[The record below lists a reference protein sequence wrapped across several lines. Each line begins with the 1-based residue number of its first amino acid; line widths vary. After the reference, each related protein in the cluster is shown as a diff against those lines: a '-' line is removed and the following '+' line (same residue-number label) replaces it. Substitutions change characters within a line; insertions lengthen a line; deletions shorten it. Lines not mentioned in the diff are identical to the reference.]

1 MFPEIAT
8 RRIRAPKDKNSL
20 ENIMYVRSVI
30 CNAFPATSKNS
41 SDIRE
46 NIELFA
52 TLLHRGSISGLE
64 NVQSAITSDNLEFLK
79 VVYCKADNFLE
90 IKTQVVMSYAYL
102 LQNLTEDMLSLLLQS
117 EPMQDVLTS
126 ALSSPN
132 PDIRGYATASLKF
145 IASSITVKQLNLLS
159 VGGEYPFLV
168 KITNCYAT
176 GEKDQQMAVKGL
188 ILASLQHSQTH
199 RGQLPELLEWI
210 NRVLL
215 GPFISYMCY
224 ELLVMSVD
232 LANLSDGPYCP
243 PHDPAK
249 RSQIKELH
257 EKISDILDFFLDLS
271 SVRHEEQ
278 CLEVS
283 RIITQRLIE
292 LVIGPVI
299 LVSLQHC
306 RFEKVAQHNISWPI
320 YSFSVR
326 GCLSN
331 NDEKADTD
339 SNPQG
344 GQLGAPSL
352 PLQSTGLAL
361 SSRSIDSVDTSKG
374 SVTGDSMILDSSY
387 NGGQSLSVS
396 VSMDANQALIQ
407 KMPPVLPVHIVLIL
421 LVHIMSTFRGSI
433 IGQYLYR
440 IFFLDKGSVE
450 QLQELIVCP
459 VVTGA
464 LITIISSSNSLT
476 QNAILSDSPDLQHQK
491 ICYGP
496 AVVREWCEY
505 FSRTHDSAK
514 DPVLLRLISRVI
526 QKYTGI
532 SLSCGN
538 DMLDLVLIRFFLALH
553 TYSQECGGDS
563 SAIFVSMQGPR
574 FVAQTIASSCKKHM
588 RSVTLK
594 QLVDLTDVYK
604 SKLDGAEIH
613 KDASRQV
620 DVLEALAVQERECQK
635 LRLTISSEGHS
646 PEWKT
651 LFPEEDSSSH
661 SKKQMQHLV
670 RLYTTLS
677 LYQDEII
684 PYDTLVTIFKTIK
697 QNFSPVA

>member
-8 RRIRAPKDKNSL
+8 RRFRAPKDKNSL
-20 ENIMYVRSVI
+20 ENILYTRSII
-30 CNAFPATSKNS
+30 CNAFPLTPKNS

-64 NVQSAITSDNLEFLK
+64 NIQSVITSDNLEFLR
-79 VVYCKADNFLE
+79 VVYCKSDQFLE
-90 IKTQVVMSYAYL
+90 VKAQVVISYAYL
-102 LQNLTEDMLSLLLQS
+102 LQNLTEDMLNLLIQS
-117 EPMQDVLTS
+117 EPMQDVLAS

-145 IASSITVKQLNLLS
+145 IASSITVTQLSLLN
-159 VGGEYPFLV
+159 VDGDYPFLI
-168 KITNCYAT
+168 KIANCYAT

-188 ILASLQHSQTH
+188 ILASLQHSQTN

-224 ELLVMSVD
+224 ELLVMAVD
-232 LANLSDGPYCP
+232 LANLSDGPCCS

-271 SVRHEEQ
+271 SVRHKEQ
-278 CLEVS
+278 CLEIS

-306 RFEKVAQHNISWPI
+306 CFEKITQHSISWPI
-320 YSFSVR
+320 CSFSITA
-326 GCLSN
+326 CLGHHS
-331 NDEKADTD
+331 DRVATD
-339 SNPQG
+339 LDPQAE
-344 GQLGAPSL
+344 QFSAPPL
-352 PLQSTGLAL
+352 LLQSTGLAL
-361 SSRSIDSVDTSKG
+361 SPKSINSMTTSRSSAMS
-374 SVTGDSMILDSSY
+374 DSMILDGSY
-387 NGGQSLSVS
+387 NEGQSISAS
-396 VSMDANQALIQ
+396 VSMDANQTFIQ
-407 KMPPVLPVHIVLIL
+407 RMPPVLPVHIVLIL
-421 LVHIMSTFRGSI
+421 LVHIMSTFRGST

-464 LITIISSSNSLT
+464 LITIISSSNNLT
-476 QNAILSDSPDLQHQK
+476 RNTILSDSPDLQHQK

-505 FSRTHDSAK
+505 FSRTHDSTK
-514 DPVLLRLISRVI
+514 DPVLLRLMSRVI
-526 QKYTGI
+526 RKYMSI

-538 DMLDLVLIRFFLALH
+538 DVLDLVLIRFFLALH
-553 TYSQECGGDS
+553 AYSEECRGDAS
-563 SAIFVSMQGPR
+563 TIFASMQGPH
-574 FVAQTIASSCKKHM
+574 FVSQTIASACKKHM

-594 QLVDLTDVYK
+594 QLVDLADVYK
-604 SKLDGAEIH
+604 CKLDAGEVY
-613 KDASRQV
+613 KDASKQV
-620 DVLEALAVQERECQK
+620 EALEALATQERECQK
-635 LRLTISSEGHS
+635 LRLAISVEGHS
-646 PEWKT
+646 PEWKM
-651 LFPEEDSSSH
+651 LFSEEESSPRP
-661 SKKQMQHLV
+661 KKQMQHLV

-677 LYQDEII
+677 LYQDEILS
-684 PYDTLVTIFKTIK
+684 YETLVTTFKSVV
-697 QNFSPVA
+697 QSFSPTT